1 MNIIQIVSFSIV
13 ATFIIVILKQYKS
26 EYAVLASVIAGC
38 TILYF
43 AISKISCIFSLLQNL
58 INTLGMNQEFF
69 TILLKITGIA
79 YLIEFAS
86 NICKD
91 AGENAIAN
99 KVEVA
104 GKILIVTI
112 SIPII
117 STLLDTL
124 TEVIKT

>member
-26 EYAVLASVIAGC
+26 EYAILTSVVAGC
-38 TILYF
+38 TILFF
-43 AISKISCIFSLLQNL
+43 AISKVSSIFSLLQNL
-58 INTLGMNQEFF
+58 INTLGINQEFF
-69 TILLKITGIA
+69 VILLKITGIA

-86 NICKD
+86 NVCKD
-91 AGENAIAN
+91 AGETAIAS
-99 KVEVA
+99 KVEIA

-112 SIPII
+112 SIPVI